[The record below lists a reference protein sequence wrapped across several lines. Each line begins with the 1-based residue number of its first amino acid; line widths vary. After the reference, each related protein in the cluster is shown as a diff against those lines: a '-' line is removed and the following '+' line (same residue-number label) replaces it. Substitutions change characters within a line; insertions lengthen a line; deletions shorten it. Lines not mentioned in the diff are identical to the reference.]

1 MTTQLSAGE
10 GLGGDVKNG
19 GKFIN
24 MINDNEV
31 QICPHCG
38 KKMSKWTTP
47 QLPFGGS
54 TTWTSEFLHVCF
66 NDECPYF
73 VRGWDWIMES
83 QKAKASYRHRLDPET
98 GNSGPLPCWS
108 HNAHK
113 DRIIDE

>member
-1 MTTQLSAGE
+1 MSTQLSAGE

-38 KKMSKWTTP
+38 NKMSKWATP

-54 TTWTSEFLHVCF
+54 TTWTSEFLYVCF

-73 VRGWDWIMES
+73 IKGWDWIWNNYHR
-83 QKAKASYRHRLDPET
+83 KASYRHTLDPAT
-98 GNSGPLPCWS
+98 GRTYPVPVKSNTALRDCIME
-108 HNAHK
+108 
-113 DRIIDE
+113 D